1 MPAIVCLSHQ
11 PPGVKV
17 RLLLVHSVPRAVNA
31 RGWSLWAAA
40 ASAQLER
47 ASGCPL
53 RNCGREL
60 SSALHPWGFQESCR
74 SFRCRVNSYDAGL
87 GLRAEGWTGLFGQCH
102 GDLPFRTALSLPCCA
117 PLPPGAPPRIV
128 AAWGSDAQVLP
139 PLSWHF
145 DRSGNY
151 ALCHSRAVEI

>member
-1 MPAIVCLSHQ
+1 MCLSHQ

-40 ASAQLER
+40 APAQLEG

-102 GDLPFRTALSLPCCA
+102 GDLPTQDSAVCPLLCSPA
-117 PLPPGAPPRIV
+117 PRGSSEDSGCMGIRCPGPAPTRL
-128 AAWGSDAQVLP
+128 A
-139 PLSWHF
+139 F
-145 DRSGNY
+145 
-151 ALCHSRAVEI
+151 